1 MCRFCNAAFLQQSVP
16 SLHCALGLGGAAPV
30 VTEDMVSETTFPER
44 RASLRA
50 ISRPSQLAFGVAL
63 VAVLM
68 GCLTYALLTDLIHYP
83 LSRAT
88 QIGLLLANLTL
99 VLSLATAIGW
109 RIARLVATRRTGRAG
124 AKLHVRL
131 VTWFSAIAVVP
142 VILVAI
148 FAAVTLNLGL
158 DQMFSGRVRQALD
171 SAQNVAHRFILAEA
185 RGITLSAG
193 EIAENLAHDP
203 TLIDES
209 KQLNVGLMMS
219 KIAFMTK
226 DRGLIGSFLLD
237 SQGRELAKS
246 AALNYSA
253 ELKPSASDFADAKAG
268 KILVNGNPD
277 TGLVHGLVQ
286 LPFLKDAYLLVVE
299 RVDPQVFGY
308 YSRTKA
314 AVSEYNRLNDQRLET
329 QLQFAALYAMVALVV
344 LLAAIWSGLWAANRL
359 VRPVSDLIDAAGRVS
374 EGDLAAQVWVERG
387 DDELGMLGLAFNRMT
402 QQLSAQR
409 GDLMAANRLN
419 ETRRRFTETVLS
431 GVSAGVIGIDG
442 DGRITI
448 INRAAERL
456 LNAAP
461 EDMESSHYSEAVPEL
476 APLILRALSEPA
488 GRAGGE
494 VTIKR
499 GGKPR
504 SLSVQVT
511 SERGST
517 EGYVVTFDD
526 ITDLVSAQRTAAWA
540 DVARRIAHEIK
551 NPLTPIQLSA
561 ERLKRKYSSEIVT
574 DPEVF
579 QQCTDTIVRQVGDIG
594 RMVDEFSSFARMP
607 APVMRR
613 ENAQELLQQAVF
625 LQRVA
630 NPDITFS
637 AAAPKEAVHFEGDGR
652 LISQALTNVLKNAGE
667 SIAARI
673 AKGDDEPGKINI
685 ALQPNGAS
693 FAYRITDNGI
703 GLPPEHRHRLTEPYV
718 TTRTKG
724 TGLGLA
730 IVRKIMEDHGG
741 EIVLADAESGEGAE
755 VTLTLPFAQK
765 NSKAFETMTDSKKG
779 LEDEQ
784 KRIVDRV

>member
-1 MCRFCNAAFLQQSVP
+1 M
-16 SLHCALGLGGAAPV
+16 
-30 VTEDMVSETTFPER
+30 
-44 RASLRA
+44 
-50 ISRPSQLAFGVAL
+50 AFGVAL
-63 VAVLM
+63 LAVVS
-68 GCLTYALLTDLIHYP
+68 GCFTYALLTDLLPYH
-83 LSRAT
+83 LDRVG
-88 QIGLLLANLTL
+88 QIALLVCNLAL

-109 RIARLVATRRTGRAG
+109 RIARLMATRRSGRAG

-158 DQMFSGRVRQALD
+158 DQMFTGRVKEAL
-171 SAQNVAHRFILAEA
+171 SNAINVAQVYAREQQRSILDDAY
-185 RGITLSAG
+185 GIANDIQNDPRLFDENKHVRAGFLFAKLGTLTQ
-193 EIAENLAHDP
+193 N
-203 TLIDES
+203 
-209 KQLNVGLMMS
+209 
-219 KIAFMTK
+219 
-226 DRGLIGSFLLD
+226 RGLQASYIMDSSGKVLGSSKL
-237 SQGRELAKS
+237 KS
-246 AALNYSA
+246 VKDPRPPA
-253 ELKPSASDFADAKAG
+253 ASDFAKARENS
-268 KILVNGNPD
+268 IVIDSDPATSSVTALI
-277 TGLVHGLVQ
+277 Q
-286 LPFLKDAYLLVVE
+286 MQALKDAYLEVV
-299 RVDPQVFGY
+299 RVVDPQVFGY

-314 AVSEYNRLNDQRLET
+314 AVSEYNRLNDSRLQT

-359 VRPVSDLIDAAGRVS
+359 VRPISDLIDAAGRVS
-374 EGDLAAQVWVERG
+374 EGDLTAQVFVQHH
-387 DDELGMLGLAFNRMT
+387 DDELGRLGLAFNRMT

-409 GDLMAANRLN
+409 GDLVTANRLN
-419 ETRRRFTETVLS
+419 EIRRRFTETVLS
-431 GVSAGVIGIDG
+431 GVSAGVIGLDG
-442 DGRITI
+442 EGRITI
-448 INRAAERL
+448 INRAAARL
-456 LNAAP
+456 MNAAP

-476 APLILRALSEPA
+476 APLILRAMSEPL

-499 GGKPR
+499 GGGAR
-504 SLSVQVT
+504 TLSVQVT
-511 SERGST
+511 SERSSADGF
-517 EGYVVTFDD
+517 VLTFDD

-561 ERLKRKYSSEIVT
+561 ERLKRKYSHEIVT

-607 APVMRR
+607 APVMQR

-630 NPDITFS
+630 NPAISFTTE
-637 AAAPKEAVHFEGDGR
+637 APKTPVWFEGDGR

-667 SIAARI
+667 GIAARI
-673 AKGDDEPGKINI
+673 AKGDDEPGRITI
-685 ALQPNGAS
+685 SVEPNGAT
-693 FAYRITDNGI
+693 FAYRVTDNGI

-718 TTRTKG
+718 TTRAKG

-730 IVRKIMEDHGG
+730 IVRKIVEDHGG
-741 EIVLADAESGEGAE
+741 DIALGDAESGEGAE
-755 VTLTLPFAQK
+755 VTLTFPFAQRPQK
-765 NSKAFETMTDSKKG
+765 SADTVKDNKKG

-784 KRIVDRV
+784 KRIADRV